1 MGKDNSFKID
11 KIIASSDCAYSKDG
25 KVQVCAG
32 IITKAPKW
40 EIIEFSITKKGEP
53 VEYIPG
59 KFYLREGDITIE
71 TISKLKNKFDFLMV
85 HGHGKGNPKG
95 KGLACYV
102 GENLRIPTIGIAE
115 NLFLGS
121 YENLKKEK
129 GSISPVLY
137 KNKTIAYAL
146 RSKENTKPIFISEG
160 FNLKIENCLEDILA
174 SCIYRIPEPLRLA
187 HFLAK
192 KYLFGI

>member
-1 MGKDNSFKID
+1 MGKDNPFKIN

-25 KVQVCAG
+25 QIQVCAG
-32 IITKAPKW
+32 IVSVAPKW
-40 EIIEFSITKKGEP
+40 EILEFSITKKREP

-71 TISKLKNKFDFLMV
+71 TISKLKKKFDFLMV

-102 GENLRIPTIGIAE
+102 GKNLRIPTVGIAE
-115 NLFLGS
+115 NLLLGT
-121 YENLKKEK
+121 YENLKREK
-129 GSISPVLY
+129 GSIAPVLY
-137 KNKTIAYAL
+137 ENKIIAYAL
-146 RSKENTKPIFISEG
+146 RTKENLKPLFVSEG
-160 FNLKIENCLEDILA
+160 FDFKIENFLKDILS

-187 HFLAK
+187 HSLAK
-192 KYLFGI
+192 KYLII